1 VGQKI
6 LVVEDNELNLKLF
19 CDLLGAHG
27 YEAEPVRDGRE
38 ALERARVFAPDLVV
52 MDIQMPHISGLELIE
67 QMKAD
72 DELRRTP
79 IMAVTA
85 YAARGD
91 EERIRD
97 AGAEGYVSKPISVV
111 RFVEAVAG
119 LLTAAAERAEAA
131 MAEMS
136 AEEAPEAQAEAQDAA
151 EEEASGTTEAAA
163 PEGDAATEETFRDE
177 EEASGPL
184 ADRHPD
190 ESQDS
195 PSDGDDGEIGEE
207 GKVDSG
213 SSPG

>member
-19 CDLLGAHG
+19 CDLLRAHS

-38 ALERARVFAPDLVV
+38 ALERARAFAPDLVV

-72 DELRRTP
+72 PELRATP

-97 AGAEGYVSKPISVV
+97 AGAEGYVSKPISVI
-111 RFVEAVAG
+111 RFVEAVRQ
-119 LLTAAAERAEAA
+119 LLEDAAARADVQVPEDAP
-131 MAEMS
+131 
-136 AEEAPEAQAEAQDAA
+136 APETGYEESGQTESLDLPPVEGAEV
-151 EEEASGTTEAAA
+151 EESE
-163 PEGDAATEETFRDE
+163 
-177 EEASGPL
+177 
-184 ADRHPD
+184 
-190 ESQDS
+190 
-195 PSDGDDGEIGEE
+195 EE
-207 GKVDSG
+207 GKDEG
-213 SSPG
+213 G